1 MNRRF
6 YYEMKNERKTITFAY
21 RFKNFHLS
29 YLMAKMMV
37 RIAEEN
43 KLNLTVKK
51 LTVYLAIK
59 NRVLDLFTNK

>member
-29 YLMAKMMV
+29 YVMVKSMARV
-37 RIAEEN
+37 AEKN
-43 KLNLTVKK
+43 NLKLTVKK
-51 LTVYLAIK
+51 LTLYLAIK
-59 NRVLDLFTNK
+59 NKILGGLS